1 MTICRVPDCTDHY
14 GCRLRAK
21 GVQIGTLATPSRPKR
36 GRLTP
41 TAPQTHLGEVQYDER
56 PNGTRMP
63 IINPDGSPVRKGQAK
78 QQAAKVEG
86 FRRQLQQSNA
96 AT

>member
-1 MTICRVPDCTDHY
+1 MTVCQVEGCTAHY

-21 GVQIGTLATPSRPKR
+21 GVQIGTLATPSKPKK

-41 TAPQTHLGEVQYDER
+41 TASRPDLGKVVYDER

-63 IINPDGSPVRKGQAK
+63 ILNPDGTPVRKGQAK
-78 QQAAKVEG
+78 REERKVEG
-86 FRRQLQQSNA
+86 FRRLQHQQPHL
-96 AT
+96 T